1 LPSENLGI
9 KQQKRRDIKRGMK
22 NMTSDIKEMN
32 RRDEIN
38 SQRQFK

>member
-1 LPSENLGI
+1 
-9 KQQKRRDIKRGMK
+9 MK

-38 SQRQFK
+38 S